1 MFGDKTLIAV
11 SAAALEIVVQIV
23 KFYGNSQ
30 LVARFGDA
38 AHIVGISVGLVVG
51 EESEG
56 VDNVRINPEAQQ
68 ITESIVGVL
77 DDIVKKSGA
86 LLFGCLACSSNRP
99 PDSLATST
107 IPTPSSTWKM

>member
-11 SAAALEIVVQIV
+11 SATALEIMVQIV

-68 ITESIVGVL
+68 IIESIVGVL

-86 LLFGCLACSSNRP
+86 LLFGRLACESDRQRGAVSRDCRRDQTVRHVP
-99 PDSLATST
+99 
-107 IPTPSSTWKM
+107 